1 MSQATI
7 AIIIIL
13 FAIISFALE
22 KIPLPVTAML
32 AALAMGIFKIIP
44 FSDIYSGFSNTSVMM
59 VAGMLV
65 IGNCIFESGL
75 ATWLGERLSTL
86 PIVKNERCFLF
97 YGTVFRRP
105 LCIFKQFCCSC
116 SMYPPCRISGI
127 KIRRKTYQ

>member
-65 IGNCIFESGL
+65 ICLLYTSD
-75 ATWLGERLSTL
+75 AADD
-86 PIVKNERCFLF
+86 
-97 YGTVFRRP
+97 
-105 LCIFKQFCCSC
+105 
-116 SMYPPCRISGI
+116 
-127 KIRRKTYQ
+127 